1 MRCSM
6 EFLQCILFVGWI
18 SWCDNKIWCVHSVFF
33 SSSRA
38 CEDSSVMVENCMQIQ
53 CLRRLNQRCKAR
65 KLPCTCRPGLLR
77 TQFSSFCKAEVY
89 KFGEWAVT
97 ATMPPRHRLS
107 DTDRGRAIAW
117 LQDGVGLREIGRRL
131 GVHHAIIQRLRDRF
145 NATGSTVERRQTG
158 RPRATSIRQDRFL
171 VLSALRQ
178 RTATANNLRGQLRA
192 TANVVISD
200 QTVWNRLR
208 EVNLRARRPA
218 VRPVLTPAHRVARLA
233 WARAHVAWTRQQW
246 ARVLFSDESRFTR
259 LFHDGRPR
267 VWRRPGTRFQN
278 ANVQERDRYGGGSI
292 MVWGGIGRNYR
303 TPLYRIQGNLTGLGY
318 RDNILQPLVLPA
330 MQALG
335 PGAILQDDNA
345 RPHCARVVNS
355 SSKWSAWTGQHVP
368 LTFTQL
374 NMPGM
379 SLAAAFENTIIQKWT
394 WTSSSSFSSKSGTSS
409 PSWLWGGLWTPWDR
423 DVLPAFALMVDTL
436 NIDTDF
442 PVSPL
447 FWVLKM
453 GVTLLKIGNLLQ

>member
-1 MRCSM
+1 
-6 EFLQCILFVGWI
+6 
-18 SWCDNKIWCVHSVFF
+18 
-33 SSSRA
+33 
-38 CEDSSVMVENCMQIQ
+38 
-53 CLRRLNQRCKAR
+53 
-65 KLPCTCRPGLLR
+65 
-77 TQFSSFCKAEVY
+77 
-89 KFGEWAVT
+89 
-97 ATMPPRHRLS
+97 MPPRHRLS

-145 NATGSTVERRQTG
+145 NATGSTAERRRTG

-192 TANVVISD
+192 TVNVVISD
-200 QTVWNRLR
+200 QTVRNRLR

-218 VRPVLTPAHRVARLA
+218 VRPVLTPAHRVAHLT

-259 LFHDGRPR
+259 LFHDGRTR

-303 TPLYRIQGNLTGLGY
+303 TALYRVQGNLTGLGY

-345 RPHCARVVNS
+345 RPHRARVVNDFLQQQQVIRMDWPACS
-355 SSKWSAWTGQHVP
+355 PDLNPIEHAW
-368 LTFTQL
+368 
-374 NMPGM
+374 
-379 SLAAAFENTIIQKWT
+379 
-394 WTSSSSFSSKSGTSS
+394 
-409 PSWLWGGLWTPWDR
+409 
-423 DVLPAFALMVDTL
+423 DVLGRRIREHHHSAVNLDQLFQFLQQEWNLIPQLTLRRLMDSMRQRCLACIRARGGHTEY
-436 NIDTDF
+436 
-442 PVSPL
+442 
-447 FWVLKM
+447 
-453 GVTLLKIGNLLQ
+453 